1 MANNATKQNS
11 ESITIQNILQ
21 ALGPLVTSAHGC
33 EPGSANLPALTA
45 VKSSNLATRGHIT
58 FVTQPRYLEKALTSE
73 ASVIC
78 FPEKARET
86 VTQKLGNS
94 SRAYFFSKNPE
105 LAMRET
111 LNGFFQKTP
120 YVNSDYE
127 APIHATAII
136 HPSAKIGSGV
146 RVGPY
151 AIIGKNVVLADGVV
165 IGAHANVETGAT
177 IGSKTVLHPFS
188 YIGHD
193 CVLGAECEIHPSSTI
208 GKEGFGYAHDAQNN
222 HYKIPHTGRVV
233 LGDRVQIGA
242 SVTIDRGTFGDTRI
256 DDGAILDNR
265 IHIAHNVEIGA
276 NSIIT
281 AGFVI
286 AGSSKIGKNFLTGGC
301 TAVTGHIKIADNVQL
316 AGASVVR
323 KDISKPGAYGGN
335 PLLPMNEFMRAM
347 VFMNNVPKLAKKL
360 RSLVVA
366 EDDSQTQNGS
376 SEA

>member
-1 MANNATKQNS
+1 
-11 ESITIQNILQ
+11 
-21 ALGPLVTSAHGC
+21 
-33 EPGSANLPALTA
+33 
-45 VKSSNLATRGHIT
+45 
-58 FVTQPRYLEKALTSE
+58 
-73 ASVIC
+73 
-78 FPEKARET
+78 
-86 VTQKLGNS
+86 
-94 SRAYFFSKNPE
+94 
-105 LAMRET
+105 MRET

-120 YVNSDYE
+120 YVNSDCE

-136 HPSAKIGSGV
+136 HPSANLGEGV

-151 AIIGKNVVLADGVV
+151 AIISKNVTIADGAA
-165 IGAHANVETGAT
+165 IGAHAVVETGAT
-177 IGSKTVLHPFS
+177 IGRKTVLHPFT

-193 CVLGAECEIHPSSTI
+193 CVLGAECEIHPSTTI

-301 TAVTGHIKIADNVQL
+301 TSVTGHIKIADNVQL
-316 AGASVVR
+316 AGVSVVR
-323 KDISKPGAYGGN
+323 KDITKPGAYGGN
-335 PLLPMNEFMRAM
+335 PLLPMNEFLRAM

-360 RSLVVA
+360 RSLVVS
-366 EDDSQTQNGS
+366 EDDSQTQDGG
-376 SEA
+376 AQA